1 MYSVKTCAKIIILS
15 ERRNNSGIMPEVCNG
30 SEPPKRLPNNQ
41 KSENM
46 LYSEFID
53 RVGRVRTVEDYHTKV
68 EPEYYN
74 FPGNKDEFCLQFI
87 GRELHRVNDEYMDKR
102 ERLEKA
108 LNEGD
113 DVWIAALTEIVKL
126 YDKNWH
132 ILMEH
137 RQALIKRMYN

>member
-1 MYSVKTCAKIIILS
+1 
-15 ERRNNSGIMPEVCNG
+15 
-30 SEPPKRLPNNQ
+30 
-41 KSENM
+41 M

-87 GRELHRVNDEYMDKR
+87 GRELHRVNDEYMECRKY
-102 ERLEKA
+102 LEQA
-108 LNEGD
+108 LVAND
-113 DVWIAALTEIVKL
+113 DEQIEVWTENTKMWDEI
-126 YDKNWH
+126 WH
-132 ILMEH
+132 NLMEH